1 MGKGDPKG
9 GRPRIEVDWKVI
21 DGLLKI
27 QCTGEEIASFIDVDY
42 DTINRRCKEAKKMGF
57 ADYSKQKRFGG
68 KPSLRRA
75 QWKLA
80 IEGNNPTMLIWL
92 GKQMLDQRDK
102 ADVDNTSSDGSM
114 SPTIIELIGVPV
126 PDDNSTD

>member
-9 GRPRIEVDWKVI
+9 GRPRIEVDWKQI

-42 DTINRRCKEAKKMGF
+42 DTINARCKDDKKMPF
-57 ADYSKQKRFGG
+57 SDYSKQKRFGG

-75 QWKLA
+75 QWMLA
-80 IEGNNPTMLIWL
+80 VEDKNPTMLIWL

-102 ADVDNTSSDGSM
+102 SDVDQNNTL
-114 SPTIIELIGVPV
+114 TITLAPDTDEL
-126 PDDNSTD
+126 

>member
-1 MGKGDPKG
+1 MADA
-9 GRPRIEVDWKVI
+9 GRPRIEVDWNVI

-27 QCTGEEIASFIDVDY
+27 QCTGEEIASFIDVSY
-42 DTINRRCKEAKKMGF
+42 DTLERRCKDDKKMDF
-57 ADYSKQKRFGG
+57 ADYSAQKRFGG

-80 IEGNNPTMLIWL
+80 VEDQNPTMLIWL

-102 ADVDNTSSDGSM
+102 ADIDNTSSDGSM
-114 SPTIIELIGVPV
+114 KPTVIELVGVPV
-126 PDDNSTD
+126 PDDQDTD

>member
-27 QCTGEEIASFIDVDY
+27 QCTGEEIASFNDVDY
-42 DTINRRCKEAKKMGF
+42 DTINARCKDDKKMGF
-57 ADYSKQKRFGG
+57 SDYSKQKRFGG

-75 QWKLA
+75 QWMLA
-80 IEGNNPTMLIWL
+80 VEDKNPTMLIWL
-92 GKQMLDQRDK
+92 GKQMLEQRDK
-102 ADVDNTSSDGSM
+102 QDLDLTASFSVVISD
-114 SPTIIELIGVPV
+114 
-126 PDDNSTD
+126 DDAGL